1 MKKYKML
8 FLSESDPLDK
18 RAWSGTLYHMHHQ
31 LCKYFEVTNTGPI
44 PYLSV
49 FWEWAFK
56 IFASINHRIFNKYYD
71 TGHSKLVGR
80 LNLKKIKDQVYG
92 DYDFIYA
99 PIASRELSQVK
110 KLKTPILYASDITFD
125 LIKEKYGFEMLY
137 KFSFR
142 EGDEVE
148 RLAINKA
155 TFCLYSSDWAA
166 QSAINTYGA
175 KPAHV
180 FVVPFG
186 ANISTMPDY
195 NPQEKIMFKT
205 LEILF
210 LGVDWV
216 RKGGDMVLK
225 TYQLLKAQGVDVHLT
240 ICGCVPP
247 IDLSYTD
254 ITVIPFLNKSNS
266 DDVKAFNE
274 LLTKTQLL
282 FVPSEAEAF
291 GIVFCEAAAYGIPV
305 ISRDAGGISSI
316 VKNGINGYC
325 LPPDAT
331 EQDYADAINKIVN
344 NKEFYMQLSE
354 ASRKMYI
361 EKLNWDSWGKSVSDI
376 MINYLADNVS
386 KSFG

>member
-44 PYLSV
+44 PYLSG
-49 FWEWAFK
+49 FWGWAFRL
-56 IFASINHRIFNKYYD
+56 FASINHRIFKKYYD

-80 LNLKKIKDQVYG
+80 LNLKKIKDKVYG

-99 PIASRELSQVK
+99 PIASREISQIK
-110 KLKTPILYASDITFD
+110 NLNTPILYASDITFD

-137 KFSFR
+137 KFSFK
-142 EGDEVE
+142 EGDQVE
-148 RLAINKA
+148 RLAISKA
-155 TFCLYSSDWAA
+155 TFCLYPSEWAA
-166 QSAINTYGA
+166 HSAINTYGA
-175 KPAHV
+175 KRNHV
-180 FVVPFG
+180 FIVPLG
-186 ANISTMPDY
+186 ANISATPNY
-195 NPQEKIMFKT
+195 NPKEKSAFKT

-216 RKGGDMVLK
+216 RKGGDIVLK
-225 TYQLLKAQGVDVHLT
+225 TYQILKTYGIDVHLT
-240 ICGCVPP
+240 ICGCIPP
-247 IDLSYTD
+247 IDLSDTG
-254 ITVIPFLNKSNS
+254 ITVIPFLNKNNS
-266 DDVKAFNE
+266 TDVIAFDA
-274 LLTKTQLL
+274 LLTKTHLL
-282 FVPSEAEAF
+282 FVPSQAEAF

-316 VKNGINGYC
+316 VKNNINGYC

-331 EQDYADAINKIVN
+331 EQDYADVINKIAN
-344 NKEFYMQLSE
+344 DKEHYLQLSE
-354 ASRKMYI
+354 ASRKVYL

-376 MINYLADNVS
+376 MINYIADNVG
-386 KSFG
+386 KSFN